1 MKLNLLYLIFFTL
14 FTQNNLSQGTRLL
27 RNPDL
32 SDNHITFTYASDIW
46 IVNKSGGL
54 AKRITSTPAV
64 ENDPYFSPNGKWLA
78 FTSNRTGVNNVY
90 IVPISGGTPTQLT
103 WHPSGS
109 TVRGWSPDGKSLL
122 ISSRRNTAPRSYNK
136 LYSLHIDGGLP
147 ELISNQWGFD
157 GSYSPDGSRLVVD
170 VMDRWDSEW
179 RAYRGGQNTPLIILD
194 IDSQDEI
201 LIPNRDRTTDVKPI
215 WMKNKIYFLSDRDLV
230 SNIWSYDYENQSL
243 EQITKLKG
251 SDIKNISGHDDNLIF
266 ERDGYIHLLNLSS
279 KKTNQIQIDV
289 IGDFPWAETK
299 WENVTN
305 RGQSASLSPNGKRVI
320 IEARGDI
327 FTVPVEFGDSRNITS
342 SSGVADRRPVWS
354 PMGDKIAWFSD
365 KNKRGYQL
373 IISNQDGTKII
384 DKINIGESKLAWN
397 PSWSHDG
404 NYIAFVDDDVRLRV
418 VDLRTKDINTIDIG
432 GNNLERN
439 SIKMSWSQIQMDCL
453 FKSRRKYAETNLSMV
468 KFK

>member
-279 KKTNQIQIDV
+279 KKRI
-289 IGDFPWAETK
+289 
-299 WENVTN
+299 
-305 RGQSASLSPNGKRVI
+305 
-320 IEARGDI
+320 
-327 FTVPVEFGDSRNITS
+327 
-342 SSGVADRRPVWS
+342 
-354 PMGDKIAWFSD
+354 
-365 KNKRGYQL
+365 
-373 IISNQDGTKII
+373 
-384 DKINIGESKLAWN
+384 
-397 PSWSHDG
+397 
-404 NYIAFVDDDVRLRV
+404 
-418 VDLRTKDINTIDIG
+418 
-432 GNNLERN
+432 
-439 SIKMSWSQIQMDCL
+439 
-453 FKSRRKYAETNLSMV
+453 KSRLM
-468 KFK
+468 